1 MREKYFCE
9 NNTAF
14 SNISENSFTYFYKKH
29 AFVESIVFDDA
40 ETYHFDC
47 LNLSL
52 IGMKTHYSI
61 GVFSFLPP
69 IHILLDRV
77 ISHFTECS
85 YMFVPA
91 SPLKGMMLD
100 ITITLL
106 TDRASP

>member
-1 MREKYFCE
+1 MKSTFVRIILHFQTFQK
-9 NNTAF
+9 TALH
-14 SNISENSFTYFYKKH
+14 IFYKKH

-61 GVFSFLPP
+61 DVFSYLPP
-69 IHILLDRV
+69 IHIPLDRV

-85 YMFVPA
+85 FIFVLA
-91 SPLKGMMLD
+91 SALKGMMLD
-100 ITITLL
+100 ITITLF